1 MVLGTQVLY
10 VNLFELSLFKE
21 KYEIDLL
28 HNTQSSDR
36 AKYTMSTVGLN
47 VDQSL
52 DLHYSF

>member
-1 MVLGTQVLY
+1 MVLGTGTQVLY

-36 AKYTMSTVGLN
+36 AKYTMSASRLECGLN
-47 VDQSL
+47 L
-52 DLHYSF
+52 RFEL